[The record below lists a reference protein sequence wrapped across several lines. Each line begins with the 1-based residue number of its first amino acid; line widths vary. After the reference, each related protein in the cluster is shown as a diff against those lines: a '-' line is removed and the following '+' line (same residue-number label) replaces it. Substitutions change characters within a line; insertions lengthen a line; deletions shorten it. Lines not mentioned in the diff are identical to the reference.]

1 MFASPYAITTF
12 KEIHQTDSSLR
23 WDWNTKSGRKAL
35 GPAESLIS
43 SVHRNGATQTGD
55 NFI

>member
-1 MFASPYAITTF
+1 MFASKYVITAFT
-12 KEIHQTDSSLR
+12 EIRQTDSSLR

-43 SVHRNGATQTGD
+43 SVHSTGAKQTAD
-55 NFI
+55 N